1 MTVGDQRGEV
11 MAEQIMA
18 ADKSRRKG
26 PLGALSKEDLGA
38 VGGAIQVHMGL
49 PR

>member
-26 PLGALSKEDLGA
+26 PLGALSKEDLRA
-38 VGGAIQVHMGL
+38 VGEAIQVHMGL